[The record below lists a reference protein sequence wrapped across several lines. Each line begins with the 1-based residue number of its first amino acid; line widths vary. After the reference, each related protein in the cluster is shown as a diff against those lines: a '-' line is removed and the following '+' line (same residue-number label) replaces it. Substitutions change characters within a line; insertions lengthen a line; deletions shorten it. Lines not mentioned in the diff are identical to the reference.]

1 MAVNPI
7 PTREL
12 KLSDVPDAE
21 ADWFVIASFALTY
34 DGDPGGA
41 SPNPTMVP
49 LIDREPTV
57 ADLRARL
64 FLEQH
69 LWRFR
74 GIEPDPDSMKYIR
87 EVVDEIRL
95 RLGGPGGPDPRD

>member
-1 MAVNPI
+1 MAIEPI

-12 KLSDVPDAE
+12 KPGDIPDGE

-34 DGDPGGA
+34 DGPAHDDPI
-41 SPNPTMVP
+41 PNPTKVP
-49 LIDREPTV
+49 SIGNEPTV

-74 GIEPDPDSMKYIR
+74 GVAPDPQSMKYIR
-87 EVVDEIRL
+87 EIVAKIRRHKLTPL
-95 RLGGPGGPDPRD
+95 RLG